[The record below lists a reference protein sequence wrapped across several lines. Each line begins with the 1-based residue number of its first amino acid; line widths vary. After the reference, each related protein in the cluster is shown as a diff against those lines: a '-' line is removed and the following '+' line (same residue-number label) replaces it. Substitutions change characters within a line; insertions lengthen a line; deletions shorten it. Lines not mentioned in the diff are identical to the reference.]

1 MMKLPLLGSS
11 WWLFKFTQLLNGEL
25 FIILSVI
32 IYHHANILLIL
43 IIYLRLPILDENSIV
58 RLRKQ
63 NNNVQDESK
72 YSICF
77 SVIHGCFL
85 PPINNF
91 FFLLLTGISEKLLS
105 RFFSSLS
112 LHCYSCYMKYTVMSF
127 VAKYHYFGT
136 EQGNRW
142 FSKHQWQGWID
153 S

>member
-32 IYHHANILLIL
+32 IYYHANILLIL

-85 PPINNF
+85 PPINTF
-91 FFLLLTGISEKLLS
+91 FPVTNWYLWKAFVEVFLLSIPALLQLLYEIHS
-105 RFFSSLS
+105 HVICSKTSL
-112 LHCYSCYMKYTVMSF
+112 LWYR
-127 VAKYHYFGT
+127 A
-136 EQGNRW
+136 R
-142 FSKHQWQGWID
+142 
-153 S
+153 